1 MWLKMIVLMSLIF
14 MISTHPMSLVMAM
27 MVIVLMYSLE
37 MYWGS
42 GTFLYSMV
50 LMLVI
55 LSGVMVIFTYM
66 ASMNPNEKFEF
77 FFVGMMIM
85 LLFSFYWGNEWK
97 IMVTFEMLDMW
108 NSSIMVVNEYLVSFL
123 LVIMFMTIWISG
135 WWYGPLRV

>member
-37 MYWGS
+37 MYWSS

-50 LMLVI
+50 LMLII

-108 NSSIMVVNEYLVSFL
+108 NSSIMVVSEYLVSFL